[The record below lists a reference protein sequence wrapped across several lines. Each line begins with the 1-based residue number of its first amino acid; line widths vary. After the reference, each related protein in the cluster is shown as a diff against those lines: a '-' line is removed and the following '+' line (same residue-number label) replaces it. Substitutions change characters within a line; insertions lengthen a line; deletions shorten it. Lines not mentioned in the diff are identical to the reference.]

1 MSILHSSMLLDLF
14 IISTITFIF
23 SIILRLYTIIIPRLK
38 KMVTHGSEKG
48 NLYVGV

>member
-1 MSILHSSMLLDLF
+1 MSILYSSMLLELF

-23 SIILRLYTIIIPRLK
+23 SIILRLYTIIPRLK